1 MELYQSWDK
10 LGRGISSL
18 PFAQFAYDEW
28 EITDIHQQIPVNATK
43 KIVAGFDIKRYQ
55 SSSYSEVT
63 KNKIQTLVK
72 SLDII
77 RCGFIYLL
85 IQEKKASCNKVAQY
99 QRAVGKLCICIGE
112 ACQHSW
118 LVYIPYFKRRM
129 RSALDEVN
137 EEASKVVSV
146 LAEHGLDAQ
155 VEMIKLIQST
165 LQKATETME
174 DPWQLGR
181 MPNLFKDMA
190 AIISLPTYSPNRAL
204 WIYCIRFSI
213 VYTIAT
219 IPMFVGEGYQF
230 TDYSHWGSM
239 TVAIISM
246 PGLGSTLQK
255 IISRTGGSVIGL
267 LISSLV
273 MYLIQITLPNI
284 SLAVIFFGLVTF
296 GGVALYFANYGFAV
310 ISITAYVGTS
320 FAKNYDSI
328 GTVTLWRFV
337 FTMGGCIIYFLSML
351 IWTPIEPNMI
361 GKSLSKQARAVYAYT
376 REVMKPHEDNGESD
390 ESSQTWDGRGYHFD
404 SNASTFT
411 LRAEATKARLA
422 TMDSIT
428 DACLSSICKGDYT
441 IDPFL
446 LGPSLCIEL
455 LVLVSVP
462 GMLDMVG
469 VEYNQ
474 RHRYISKTCCAK
486 LLKLAGR
493 LQEEQVN
500 NDEEK
505 MKETEIEE
513 GGDGVDDTFFSL
525 VIKRANKRLDDA
537 GYNM

>member
-1 MELYQSWDK
+1 
-10 LGRGISSL
+10 
-18 PFAQFAYDEW
+18 
-28 EITDIHQQIPVNATK
+28 
-43 KIVAGFDIKRYQ
+43 
-55 SSSYSEVT
+55 
-63 KNKIQTLVK
+63 
-72 SLDII
+72 
-77 RCGFIYLL
+77 
-85 IQEKKASCNKVAQY
+85 
-99 QRAVGKLCICIGE
+99 
-112 ACQHSW
+112 
-118 LVYIPYFKRRM
+118 
-129 RSALDEVN
+129 
-137 EEASKVVSV
+137 
-146 LAEHGLDAQ
+146 
-155 VEMIKLIQST
+155 
-165 LQKATETME
+165 
-174 DPWQLGR
+174 
-181 MPNLFKDMA
+181 
-190 AIISLPTYSPNRAL
+190 
-204 WIYCIRFSI
+204 
-213 VYTIAT
+213 
-219 IPMFVGEGYQF
+219 MFVGEGYQF

-310 ISITAYVGTS
+310 IFITAYVGTS
-320 FAKNYDSI
+320 FAKNDDSI

-337 FTMGGCIIYFLSML
+337 FTMGGCILYFLSML
-351 IWTPIEPNMI
+351 IWVPIEPIMI
-361 GKSLSKQARAVYAYT
+361 GSSLSKQARAVHAYT
-376 REVMKPHEDNGESD
+376 REVMKIRDDN
-390 ESSQTWDGRGYHFD
+390 ESSQTWDERGYHFD
-404 SNASTFT
+404 SHESTFT
-411 LRAEATKARLA
+411 LRAEATKSRLA
-422 TMDSIT
+422 TMDCIT
-428 DACLSSICKGDYT
+428 DACLSSIWKGDYI

-455 LVLVSVP
+455 LVLISVP

-469 VEYNQ
+469 VEYNK
-474 RHRYISKTCCAK
+474 RHRYISKTCCKK
-486 LLKLAGR
+486 LLKLADR